1 MDELHVHTVAG
12 DNKFSTILE
21 AISKEKC
28 QKSNII

>member
-1 MDELHVHTVAG
+1 VAG